1 MVPTLTPT
9 AAGADELP
17 EPPERGVRLPI
28 KAVPALCGRGRG
40 STGLRQLAGGQ
51 GQGRGRKEAR
61 PPHPLGC
68 GQNAETEGLLCMKSL
83 SLLLGA
89 LAAPGNSNALAPSLP
104 PFTYPLTP
112 RH

>member
-17 EPPERGVRLPI
+17 EAPERGVRLPI
-28 KAVPALCGRGRG
+28 KAVPAPCGRERG

-68 GQNAETEGLLCMKSL
+68 GQNAETERLLCMKSL
-83 SLLLGA
+83 ALLGG
-89 LAAPGNSNALAPSLP
+89 LAAPGNSSALAPSRP
-104 PFTYPLTP
+104 PFTCPLTP